1 MASLE
6 HTLTPRTDGEG
17 CKLGE
22 VTTMCKEDENAL
34 DYDMSAAH
42 AQELQDREWLE
53 LRLASMTDRQQA
65 DDGYQEYEQLRS
77 LENR

>member
-1 MASLE
+1 
-6 HTLTPRTDGEG
+6 
-17 CKLGE
+17 
-22 VTTMCKEDENAL
+22 MCKEDENAL

-65 DDGYQEYEQLRS
+65 DEGYQEYEQLRS